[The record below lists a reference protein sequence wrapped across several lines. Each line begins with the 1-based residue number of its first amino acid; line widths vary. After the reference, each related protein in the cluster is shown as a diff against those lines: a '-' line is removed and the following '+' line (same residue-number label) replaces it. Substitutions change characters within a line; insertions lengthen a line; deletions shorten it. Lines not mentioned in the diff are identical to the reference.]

1 MSLKGNGNEK
11 QRFSLRK
18 LNCGLVSVLVG
29 MAFFGPVAFSSEVD
43 GEKTVTTETTVQ
55 LKNKI
60 LSKQRL
66 ILKRQKK

>member
-29 MAFFGPVAFSSEVD
+29 MTFFGPVAFSSEMYF
-43 GEKTVTTETTVQ
+43 KP
-55 LKNKI
+55 
-60 LSKQRL
+60 
-66 ILKRQKK
+66 